1 MNILKPLENL
11 FVKNSIQAACAIAS
25 FIHNGKT
32 DKGGKPYILHPLWVS
47 EQIRQSGGS
56 YEEIIVGL
64 LHDTVE
70 DSELTLKE
78 LSEWFSQDI
87 VKAIE
92 CISFRCEGFEKET
105 RKEYIKRV
113 RNNRMAK
120 TVKLVDLKHNMDV
133 SRLSFCDDFSD
144 EERIEIHKKLE
155 QYKNEYTYLLNH
167 TIRH

>member
-11 FVKNSIQAACAIAS
+11 FTKNTIQAACAIAS
-25 FIHNGKT
+25 FIHNGKY

-47 EQIRQSGGS
+47 EQIRQSGGC

-70 DSELTLKE
+70 DSELTIKE

-87 VKAIE
+87 VKSVEA
-92 CISFRCEGFEKET
+92 ISFRCEGFEKET

-133 SRLSFCDDFSD
+133 SRLSFCDDFTD
-144 EERIEIHKKLE
+144 EERIKTHKKLE
-155 QYKNEYTYLLNH
+155 QYKNEYNYLLNY
-167 TIRH
+167 TTRH